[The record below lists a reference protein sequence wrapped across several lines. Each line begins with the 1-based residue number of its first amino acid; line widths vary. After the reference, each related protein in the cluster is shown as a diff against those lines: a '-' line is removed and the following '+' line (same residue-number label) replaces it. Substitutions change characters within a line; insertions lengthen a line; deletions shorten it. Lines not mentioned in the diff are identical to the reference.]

1 MEDGEALAGR
11 EVVVSEAVGEAS
23 AEETVE
29 DLEGATKWGEGGSLL
44 EQCSCI
50 TTRGRN
56 WFKSESLN
64 LNAQPV
70 FWSLIQSVF
79 VSPPRLPPH
88 LFLSLSLCAE
98 VTAEITDETGHTEMS
113 CRREP
118 FQPRRSA

>member
-1 MEDGEALAGR
+1 MEDGEALAAR

-29 DLEGATKWGEGGSLL
+29 DLEGATKWEEGGSLL

-56 WFKSESLN
+56 WFKSQSLN

-70 FWSLIQSVF
+70 FLVIKSVF
-79 VSPPRLPPH
+79 ISPPGLPPH
-88 LFLSLSLCAE
+88 LFFSLSLCAE

-113 CRREP
+113 CRQEP